1 MLGTSHQW
9 KWTVLGKSHL
19 WKWTVLGTSHQWNSL
34 AKLLTFSI
42 PFVRISICFPS
53 NDAIKQSISGLQ
65 TYGTRAQIGTPKL
78 SLARGI
84 LSQFLYFLS
93 PTTISL
99 LCTYTHIWHRTVSI
113 WITVATKQH
122 RSETFLCK
130 SERCEVLTGYLW
142 LGRWSGGDGANTW
155 HWAESFTVCFCS
167 RRQQQ
172 QHNCCRVCCLWHS
185 WRRSL
190 WEMW

>member
-9 KWTVLGKSHL
+9 KLTVLGKSHL

-99 LCTYTHIWHRTVSI
+99 LCTHTHTHTSDTVQSLYELPLLPNN
-113 WITVATKQH
+113 TAVKHFYAN
-122 RSETFLCK
+122 RS
-130 SERCEVLTGYLW
+130 
-142 LGRWSGGDGANTW
+142 GAK
-155 HWAESFTVCFCS
+155 C
-167 RRQQQ
+167 
-172 QHNCCRVCCLWHS
+172 
-185 WRRSL
+185 
-190 WEMW
+190 